1 MNQSWYDRNDWYQ
14 SNRTATQQQEIL
26 TESST
31 DSDKLADSGDN
42 HSRRKRMTP
51 WRITALILALLVL
64 ISATSVA
71 FGKGGRTG
79 NTDSVYDKNEDELP
93 ENAWDFFS
101 QYYQDIQSDQVEVNM
116 KEADARPEY
125 TMVLHTNDGE
135 ELSLQKIYEKCSRSI
150 VAIKGYEGS
159 KVGYN
164 WGTGV
169 VISRD
174 GLILTN
180 THVLEDCD
188 RAVVILGDDTEY
200 NAELIGADAI
210 SDIAVIR
217 IEAKGLVPAEFGDSM
232 NLQVGDEVAAIGNP
246 LGESFRNTLTDGI
259 ISAIER
265 GMSYHGRTMTLLQ
278 TNTAINEGNSGGPLF
293 NRYGQVIGITNMKM
307 MSSYSSIEG
316 IGFAIPSATV
326 CEVAN
331 ALIRDG
337 KVIGRPAIGI
347 TVGEI
352 PEAAANRY
360 ELPDGIYVSDV
371 QEKSDAKKKGIL
383 AGDVITEVNG
393 EPVTTTEDINRIKNT
408 LQVGEEIHFTIW
420 RNGELLEIAVELM
433 DTNDLY

>member
-1 MNQSWYDRNDWYQ
+1 MNRSWYDRNDWYQ
-14 SNRTATQQQEIL
+14 SNIKELRRQAETAAPPAEQEGEISPVETAPKGRRL
-26 TESST
+26 TP
-31 DSDKLADSGDN
+31 
-42 HSRRKRMTP
+42 SR
-51 WRITALILALLVL
+51 IIALILALLVL

-71 FGKGGRTG
+71 FSRGGTTKK
-79 NTDSVYDKNEDELP
+79 TDSIFDSEEDELP

-101 QYYQDIQSDQVEVNM
+101 QYYEDVQSDHVEVNL
-116 KEADARPEY
+116 KEAESRPDY
-125 TMVLHTNDGE
+125 TMVLQQGDGE
-135 ELSLQKIYEKCSRSI
+135 KLSLQEIYENCSGSI
-150 VAIKGYEGS
+150 VAIRAYEGS

-169 VISRD
+169 VVTAD

-180 THVLEDCD
+180 THVLEDSD
-188 RAVVILGDDTEY
+188 RAVVMLGDDTEY
-200 NAELIGADAI
+200 EAELIGADAV
-210 SDIAVIR
+210 SDIALIR
-217 IEAKGLVPAEFGDSM
+217 IEAEGLTPAVFGDSA

-246 LGESFRNTLTDGI
+246 LGESFRNTLTNGI

-265 GMSYHGRTMTLLQ
+265 GMNYHGRTMTLLQ

-326 CEVAN
+326 CEVVN

-337 KVIGRPAIGI
+337 KVVGRPAIGI

-352 PEAAANRY
+352 PEAASSRY
-360 ELPDGIYVSDV
+360 ELPEGIYVSAV
-371 QEKSDAKKKGIL
+371 QENTDAAKKGVQ
-383 AGDVITEVNG
+383 AGDVITAVNG
-393 EPVTTTEDINRIKNT
+393 EPVKTTEDINRIKNT

-420 RNGELLEIAVELM
+420 REGETLEISVELM
-433 DTNDLY
+433 DTNDVY